1 MKKIISKIA
10 TIVFII
16 SAVSLIC
23 GMAALE
29 RVRPLVKKIAV
40 EKAVNN
46 NVVDFVQNNLELL
59 KLDDETIRDTLNNIE
74 IIDTLADCYVDA
86 ALQGIRRSKNGKID
100 IEPYLNK
107 TTVDREFTSVIKKIV
122 YAVIEIVDANPDFK
136 DKLIINQVIS
146 FGASKIT
153 DMITREVNRNLKEIT
168 LRIKIEVKLYFLIQ
182 NLIAKIILA
191 VLAFV
196 SFLALIFV
204 TDKNKKLIQIGRTI
218 AITGGSAL
226 LVLIY
231 NILRSNYKI
240 KKLLGFS
247 MKLGLEKYLVI
258 SGIVLIA
265 GLVLLTTGIISNR
278 RK

>member
-46 NVVDFVQNNLELL
+46 NVVDFIQNNLELL

-86 ALQGIRRSKNGKID
+86 ALQGIRRCKNGKID